1 MLDLV
6 KRDIL
11 KLNDLKFF
19 ILDECDQMLT
29 KLGNLILIIFPNLT
43 RLNLQRLETGGLG
56 DLQKDSPGQIGHD
69 V

>member
-19 ILDECDQMLT
+19 VLDECDQMLT

-43 RLNLQRLETGGLG
+43 RLNLQRHETGGLG